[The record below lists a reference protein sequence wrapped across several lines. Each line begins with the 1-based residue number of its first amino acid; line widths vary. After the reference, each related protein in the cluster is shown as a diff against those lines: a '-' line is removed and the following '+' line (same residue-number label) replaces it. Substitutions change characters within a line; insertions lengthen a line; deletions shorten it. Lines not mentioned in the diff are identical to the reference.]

1 MKLKDLLYKVDV
13 RLGSDSV
20 DNILINKVEFD
31 SRKIQKDDL
40 FIAIKGNQLDGHDFI
55 EQAIKNGAIA
65 VLCQDE
71 SVNRI
76 EGVCYIFVEDSSYS
90 MSFISG
96 NFYNNPSRSIKV
108 IGVTGTN
115 GKTTIVTLLHQLFT
129 DM

>member
-55 EQAIKNGAIA
+55 EQAIKNGAFFF
-65 VLCQDE
+65 
-71 SVNRI
+71 
-76 EGVCYIFVEDSSYS
+76 IFRH
-90 MSFISG
+90 FLFCICFK
-96 NFYNNPSRSIKV
+96 NFN
-108 IGVTGTN
+108 
-115 GKTTIVTLLHQLFT
+115 
-129 DM
+129 